1 MRLKMQKGYILE
13 IAEGLKLIEEGVT
26 KIQDV
31 MRERKMK
38 SLKEVAAELIPIFKE
53 DDDSLSD
60 SIINHLE

>member
-1 MRLKMQKGYILE
+1 MKKRYVYE

-60 SIINHLE
+60 SIIRHLE